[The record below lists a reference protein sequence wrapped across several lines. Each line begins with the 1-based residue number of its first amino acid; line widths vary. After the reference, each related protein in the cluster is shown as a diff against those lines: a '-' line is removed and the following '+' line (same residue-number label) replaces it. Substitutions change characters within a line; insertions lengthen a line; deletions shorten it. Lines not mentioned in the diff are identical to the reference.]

1 MQGILIGFFTGG
13 EKRLKGQDVRVIG
26 GIAFG
31 RDLEGKDRRTRYTN
45 RDRSQYNR
53 PTFCFICC
61 RSTTIWG
68 GQSFSFGRGIA
79 SPFVP
84 PLPLAGYGPVV
95 WYSGRMS
102 VFPCPALDLQLM
114 GDVMWINCPL

>member
-1 MQGILIGFFTGG
+1 MHSRPVRRICSLGFDETAGPGYVNTIGLHFVLFVVGLPQFGG
-13 EKRLKGQDVRVIG
+13 GKVLALG
-26 GIAFG
+26 GA
-31 RDLEGKDRRTRYTN
+31 L
-45 RDRSQYNR
+45 
-53 PTFCFICC
+53 PPHLC
-61 RSTTIWG
+61 
-68 GQSFSFGRGIA
+68 
-79 SPFVP
+79 P

>member
-1 MQGILIGFFTGG
+1 MEGIWKVKTAGPGIRIGIEVNT
-13 EKRLKGQDVRVIG
+13 IG
-26 GIAFG
+26 LHFVLFVVGLPQFG
-31 RDLEGKDRRTRYTN
+31 
-45 RDRSQYNR
+45 
-53 PTFCFICC
+53 
-61 RSTTIWG
+61 G